1 MVYSFPVFY
10 LPRQVIF
17 VKIIFFVIIIPPFL
31 DFVDLILALFQP
43 FEKGWAK
50 TFKKRVIISVEA
62 APAKERGGSGERNF
76 GV

>member
-50 TFKKRVIISVEA
+50 TFPLFEKSGAKTFKKIIYLICE
-62 APAKERGGSGERNF
+62 
-76 GV
+76 